1 MVWAVLEE
9 AFLRKSTPSRRPKA
23 SRSTSR

>member
-1 MVWAVLEE
+1 MLWAALEE
-9 AFLRKSTPSRRPKA
+9 VFHPSCTPSRRPKA